1 MKLRWSQ
8 LGGQAGV
15 GLIVLGCILLFL
27 GWNGAASYD
36 RVPSQFPYLIS
47 GGLAGLSAIVVG
59 AAVLVVQNQRQEQR
73 QLIDAVAELREAV
86 ERMSLG
92 AGAAQVN
99 GGAAGQ
105 RIRNEAEEAGL
116 LVAGASSF
124 HRPQCRLLDGRSQ
137 LRVVSLEDA
146 EVAGLSPCRAC
157 DPQMPEPEPDRPA
170 TARRGRA
177 SGRRAQ

>member
-47 GGLAGLSAIVVG
+47 GGMAGLSAIVVG

-92 AGAAQVN
+92 AGAGGQVN

-105 RIRNEAEEAGL
+105 RVRNEAEEAGL
-116 LVAGASSF
+116 LVAGASSY

-137 LRVVSLEDA
+137 LRIVSLEDA
-146 EVAGLSPCRAC
+146 EASELAPCRAC
-157 DPQMPEPEPDRPA
+157 DPQMPEPEPERP
-170 TARRGRA
+170 ARRGRTTA
-177 SGRRAQ
+177 RRTH